1 MFLDEITSLSL
12 PGQSKLLRALQKRE
26 IERVG
31 GVRGIKVDVCVV
43 AATNIDLR
51 KAVQTEAFAKT
62 CSTD

>member
-12 PGQSKLLRALQKRE
+12 AGQSKLLRALQERE

-31 GVRGIKVDVCVV
+31 GIRGITVDVRVV

-51 KAVQTEAFAKT
+51 KAVADGTFREA
-62 CSTD
+62 CSTG